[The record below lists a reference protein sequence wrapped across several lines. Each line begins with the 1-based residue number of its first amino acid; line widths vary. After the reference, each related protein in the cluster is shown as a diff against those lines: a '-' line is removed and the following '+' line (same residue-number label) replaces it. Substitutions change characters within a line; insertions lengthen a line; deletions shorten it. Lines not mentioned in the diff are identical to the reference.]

1 MSLDARPLVTMKSGY
16 RFNRGVVVIMG
27 SLMQLHVEFAPE
39 TNVNANAN
47 VPSNLFVVDDSIRAN
62 ENALIGNDFTS
73 GHIAWNNC
81 WCSFSKAIS
90 AGTNVSITS
99 GVYFHY

>member
-1 MSLDARPLVTMKSGY
+1 MSLDATPLVTMKSGY
-16 RFNRGVVVIMG
+16 RFNRGAVVIMG
-27 SLMQLHVEFAPE
+27 SLMQLHVDFAPE

-47 VPSNLFVVDDSIRAN
+47 VPSNLFVVDDSILAN

-90 AGTNVSITS
+90 AGKNVSITS

>member
-1 MSLDARPLVTMKSGY
+1 MSLDATPLVTMKSGY

-39 TNVNANAN
+39 TTVNAN
-47 VPSNLFVVDDSIRAN
+47 VPLNLFVVDDSIRAN

-73 GHIAWNNC
+73 GHIAWDSC

>member
-1 MSLDARPLVTMKSGY
+1 MSLDAKPLVTMRSGY
-16 RFNRGVVVIMG
+16 RFNSGVVVIMG

-39 TNVNANAN
+39 TNVNAN

-62 ENALIGNDFTS
+62 ENAIIGNDFTS

-81 WCSFSKAIS
+81 WCSFSKEIS